1 MTRHKKPENAMVH
14 KKGVVTDASE
24 PAVEGLKGAAIDPRL
39 VQIRVRP
46 DGFYWQ
52 ALDGRQEFGPF
63 AHLELAL
70 ADMEALDED
79 SLAPEETL
87 REAENEIG
95 IADWIDPETGE
106 PAEGQ
111 SPPKLEAE

>member
-1 MTRHKKPENAMVH
+1 MPKKPQDA
-14 KKGVVTDASE
+14 VVRKEGASDAIQF
-24 PAVEGLKGAAIDPRL
+24 AAEGLDEVALDPRL
-39 VQIRVRP
+39 AQISVRP

-63 AHLELAL
+63 EHLELAL
-70 ADMEALDED
+70 ADMEATDED
-79 SLAPEETL
+79 SLEPDETL
-87 REAENEIG
+87 QEVENEIG

-111 SPPKLEAE
+111 SPPKLEEE

>member
-1 MTRHKKPENAMVH
+1 MSRHDKSGHTVAHKPAGIDTAT
-14 KKGVVTDASE
+14 KA
-24 PAVEGLKGAAIDPRL
+24 AEGLDGVAIDPRL
-39 VQIRVRP
+39 AQIRVRP

-63 AHLELAL
+63 EHLELAL
-70 ADMEALDED
+70 ADMEAIDEE

-87 REAENEIG
+87 QEAENEIG

-111 SPPKLEAE
+111 SPPKLEEE